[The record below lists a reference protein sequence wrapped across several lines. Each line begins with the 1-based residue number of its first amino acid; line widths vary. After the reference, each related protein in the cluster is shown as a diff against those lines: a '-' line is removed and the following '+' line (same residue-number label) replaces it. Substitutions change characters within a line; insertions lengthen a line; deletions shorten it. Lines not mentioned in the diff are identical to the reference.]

1 MEDDI
6 LIKKKEKILDTLN
19 EFGFSKY
26 EAKAYLALLQ
36 KSDISAYEISKMSTV
51 PQSKI
56 YETAKKL
63 TSKGLA
69 VAKGSNPVKYSPLP
83 IDEFLKRYKNNMEKS
98 IDYLK
103 ESLHDINNPPSID
116 YMWHFEDE
124 TEIINKAKKMINNAE
139 QKISL
144 EIWSDQFTIIENE
157 LKEADD
163 RGVDIVMIFYGE
175 KNCDIGEIY
184 YHEMEGM
191 VESADK
197 VGQWLTLNKD
207 GEESLFAIFKDFES
221 TAVWTQN
228 KGFMIMAES
237 FIAHDIY
244 IAELY
249 NEFGDKIN
257 ERFGP
262 NLKKLRDKL

>member
-1 MEDDI
+1 M
-6 LIKKKEKILDTLN
+6 LKNKEKILETLN

-56 YETAKKL
+56 YETVKKL

-98 IDYLK
+98 IDFLK
-103 ESLHDINNPPSID
+103 DRLNNISAQPSID
-116 YMWHFEDE
+116 YMWHFEE
-124 TEIINKAKKMINNAE
+124 KKEILNKAKKMIKNAE
-139 QKISL
+139 EKISL
-144 EIWSDQFTIIENE
+144 EIWDTQFEILLNE
-157 LKEADD
+157 LKDAEK
-163 RGVDIVMIFYGE
+163 RGVEIIIIYYGDKIE
-175 KNCDIGEIY
+175 NIGEMY
-184 YHEMEGM
+184 FHEMEGM
-191 VESADK
+191 YESADK
-197 VGQWLTLNKD
+197 VGHWLTLNKD
-207 GEESLFAIFKDFES
+207 GDESLFAIFKDFES
-221 TAVWTQN
+221 QAVWTQN
-228 KGFMIMAES
+228 KSFMILAES

-249 NEFGDKIN
+249 NEFGDEIN
-257 ERFGP
+257 EKFGP
-262 NLKKLRDKL
+262 NLQSLRNKL